1 MPSKDPPRDHLTV
14 GVIIPTRNRAE
25 LLHDSLEALTRQ
37 VRAPDEVIVV
47 DNGSTDS
54 TKQVI
59 EQYSARLPI
68 RYLYE
73 PTPGAGQ
80 ARNLGIR
87 NAASEVLAFTDDDC
101 IPDKN
106 WLHFIELSFL
116 RDPAIGMV
124 AGKVTPKLDGSTW
137 AERFAAANHL
147 VSEGNA
153 P

>member
-1 MPSKDPPRDHLTV
+1 LPLDHLTV
-14 GVIIPTRNRAE
+14 GVIIPARNRAD
-25 LLHDSLEALTRQ
+25 LLHNSLEALTRQ

-47 DNGSTDS
+47 DNGSTDN
-54 TKQVI
+54 TKQVV
-59 EQYSARLPI
+59 EQYLARLPI

-73 PTPGAGQ
+73 PIPGAGQ

-87 NAASEVLAFTDDDC
+87 NATSEVLAFTDDDC
-101 IPDKN
+101 VPDKD

-137 AERFAAANHL
+137 TERFAAVNHL
-147 VSEGNA
+147 VSEGSA

>member
-1 MPSKDPPRDHLTV
+1 MSNDSPPDRLTV

-25 LLHDSLEALTRQ
+25 LLHQSLEALSHQ

-47 DNGSTDS
+47 DNGSSDHTR
-54 TKQVI
+54 QVV
-59 EQYSARLPI
+59 EQYAGRLPI
-68 RYLYE
+68 RYLFE
-73 PTPGAGQ
+73 PVKGAGQ

-87 NAASEVLAFTDDDC
+87 HATSEVLAFTDDDC
-101 IPDKN
+101 IPDAN

-124 AGKVTPKLDGSTW
+124 AGKVTPSLEGSTW
-137 AERFAAANHL
+137 TERFAAVNHL
-147 VSEGNA
+147 VSEGSA

>member
-1 MPSKDPPRDHLTV
+1 MSEDWPRDHLSV

-25 LLHDSLEALTRQ
+25 MLQHTLEALTRQ
-37 VRAPDEVIVV
+37 ARAPEEVIVV
-47 DNGSTDS
+47 DNGSTDN
-54 TKQVI
+54 TKQVV
-59 EQYSARLPI
+59 ERFHGVLPI

-73 PTPGAGQ
+73 PVPGAGW

-87 NAASEVLAFTDDDC
+87 NATSEVLAFTDDDC
-101 IPDKN
+101 IPDRD

-124 AGKVTPKLDGSTW
+124 AGKVTPKLDGETW

-147 VSEGNA
+147 VSEGSV